1 MNLRLVELFLPK
13 DQEERVKNLLAA
25 HSFLGFW
32 EVPLSEEQLLLKIL
46 LDKSQVEP
54 VVEHLIKEFKSLD
67 NFQLLLLS
75 VEASLP
81 RAKPDS
87 ISSDSEP
94 KLKTTDARI
103 SKEEIY
109 NRVAASIQFSW
120 TQIVLII
127 LACAIA
133 AIGIVRGSEAVII
146 GAMVIAPIFKPNMA
160 LAVSTTLGDGSL
172 ALRTIKVGLTG
183 ILVAVVFSLCLG
195 VLYPLDLSMPEV
207 ALRTKV
213 SLTDVVLAFASGA
226 AGAISLTIGERSA
239 VVGVM
244 VAVALLPPLVTFGML
259 LSSALW
265 QPALGS
271 LLLFLINITCLNLA
285 AIATLWLQNVRPY
298 EWWQQL
304 KAKKMTNFASLF
316 WLLLFCALISFIF
329 MLEFR
334 YQSSLP

>member
-1 MNLRLVELFLPK
+1 MNLRLVELFLPQE
-13 DQEERVKNLLAA
+13 QEERVKKLLASYA
-25 HSFLGFW
+25 FLGFW
-32 EVPLSEEQLLLKIL
+32 EVPLTEEQLLLKIL
-46 LDKSQVEP
+46 LDNSQVEP
-54 VVEHLIKEFKSLD
+54 VVEHLIQEFKSLD

-87 ISSDSEP
+87 LSSEHES
-94 KLKTTDARI
+94 KLKTTEARI

-120 TQIVLII
+120 IQLVLII

-133 AIGIVRGSEAVII
+133 AIGIMRGSEAVII
-146 GAMVIAPIFKPNMA
+146 GAMVIAPIFNPNMA

-172 ALRTIKVGLTG
+172 AVRTIKVGLTG
-183 ILVAVVFSLCLG
+183 ILVAIVFSIILG
-195 VLYPLDLSMPEV
+195 VVYPLDLSMPEV
-207 ALRTKV
+207 ASRTTV
-213 SLTDVVLAFASGA
+213 NLTDVVLALASGA

-265 QPALGS
+265 QSALGS

-285 AIATLWLQNVRPY
+285 AIATLWLQKVRPY

-304 KAKKMTNFASLF
+304 KAKKMTNFASVIWLMLF
-316 WLLLFCALISFIF
+316 FTLIGFIF
-329 MLEFR
+329 ILKFR
-334 YQSSLP
+334 YSSGLS

>member
-1 MNLRLVELFLPK
+1 MNLRLIELFLPK
-13 DQEERVKNLLAA
+13 EQKERVKKLLAS
-25 HSFLGFW
+25 HSLLGFW
-32 EVPLSEEQLLLKIL
+32 EVPLTQEQLLLKIL
-46 LDKSQVEP
+46 VDNSEVEP
-54 VVEHLIKEFKSLD
+54 VVENLIREFKNLE

-81 RAKPDS
+81 RAQPDS
-87 ISSDSEP
+87 ISSDSKP
-94 KLKTTDARI
+94 KLKTKEARI

-120 TQIVLII
+120 IQLVLII

-133 AIGIVRGSEAVII
+133 AIGIERGSEAVII
-146 GAMVIAPIFKPNMA
+146 GAMVIAPIFNPNMA
-160 LAVSTTLGDGSL
+160 LAVATILGNGSL
-172 ALRTIKVGLTG
+172 ALRTIRVGLTG
-183 ILVAVVFSLCLG
+183 ILVAVVFSICLG
-195 VLYPLDLSMPEV
+195 VVYPLDLSMPEV
-207 ALRTKV
+207 ASRTTV
-213 SLTDVVLAFASGA
+213 NLTDVVLALASGA

-239 VVGVM
+239 LVGVM

-259 LSSALW
+259 LSSELW

-298 EWWQQL
+298 QWWQQL
-304 KAKKMTNFASLF
+304 KAKKMTNFAGLF
-316 WLLLFCALISFIF
+316 WLLLFFTLIIFIF
-329 MLEFR
+329 ILKFP